1 MKGLLITLGVIVGVV
16 LLVII
21 VAKIIFWRRKR
32 DRDISVFFRIL

>member
-21 VAKIIFWRRKR
+21 VAKIIFWRQNR
-32 DRDISVFFRIL
+32 

>member
-21 VAKIIFWRRKR
+21 QAKIIFWRQNR
-32 DRDISVFFRIL
+32 

>member
-21 VAKIIFWRRKR
+21 VAKIIFLRQNR
-32 DRDISVFFRIL
+32 